1 MKTNVSDIGYYQME
15 KLSEEIENQGVEQKT
30 PTSGLLSPTINR
42 RKKDSNA
49 KLEDSPAYRV
59 ATYFKTIRDKR
70 MDINRA

>member
-1 MKTNVSDIGYYQME
+1 MKTNVSDLGYYQME
-15 KLSEEIENQGVEQKT
+15 SLIAEMENMPAEQKT

-70 MDINRA
+70 MEIKRD